1 MSDFSVSQIENWYA
15 ANCDG
20 DWEHQGGL
28 DISTLDNPGWRVQL
42 DLDTIKHRFDETVA
56 ALNRS
61 EAEDDVGGGTDWVF
75 YSFDRNRN
83 VLVACCGTHNLGE
96 VLAFMLDEANYE
108 MQD

>member
-42 DLDTIKHRFDETVA
+42 DLDTIEHRFDETVA
-56 ALNRS
+56 SLDRS
-61 EAEDDVGGGTDWVF
+61 VADDDVTSGPDWIF
-75 YSFDRNRN
+75 YRFDRNKN
-83 VLVACCGTHNLGE
+83 VLVAYCGVRNLTE

-108 MQD
+108 TQD